1 MAYMRKFTYLVV
13 FAFLFPMLANA
24 QATYPFG
31 TILKKVYADQGK
43 NAANVIKPAQLALDG
58 IKPDGT
64 WADINYEDKSTTAW
78 LPVTHLIRVTDLV
91 YAYSTA
97 ESSFRKND
105 NVYQA
110 IVNALQVWYNKD
122 PKSTNWWHNEINVP
136 QKLGLLLVL
145 MTAADKQLPD
155 ELQNQ
160 LIERMKRGD
169 MLSKTGANKTDIAMH
184 YFYRALLTEDK
195 ALLAESLTEF
205 FKPVSLVDGEEGLQY
220 DFSYLQHGPQLY
232 IGGYG
237 NVFLGGV
244 IKIANYVA
252 GTPYALS
259 KDKLA
264 LLSEFYSNTYLK
276 TFRSRYV
283 DFNIEGRG
291 ISRPKNLR
299 KPSEKYNL
307 NAMKAI
313 DATNASI
320 WENERL
326 RVDSAVGYTIVPYHK
341 HFWKGDYT
349 VHVRPEYN
357 FNVRI
362 SSKRTKRAE
371 AGNNENLYGK
381 YLSDGATNLQI
392 NGPEYY
398 NIMPVWEWD
407 KIPGV
412 TTADHIEDVRMTVNW
427 GEVGTNEF
435 AGGVSDGSY
444 GATAY
449 QLDYDGVRAKK
460 AWFFFDK
467 EIVALG
473 ADINSNANEPITTTI
488 NQAWLEGNVTTS
500 SGTIKKGE
508 IFKSDLPSASWLQ
521 HNNVFYYFPKATKL
535 EVSTQVQ
542 TGNWKKINQTHAK
555 EEISGNV
562 FKSWIAH
569 GIKPDTASYQYI
581 ILPAT
586 KNIKNFD
593 AKTIEI
599 VSNSAQHQAVYH
611 QQLKIFQAVF
621 YSPSTVSSASYEI
634 KTDKACILMLKE
646 GKANEKK
653 LYVADPLYKETT
665 IRLQIKN
672 VKTGKM
678 ADVEVQMPKGPYQGS
693 SKEVIITL

>member
-1 MAYMRKFTYLVV
+1 MRKSIYLL
-13 FAFLFPMLANA
+13 ALFSVLFSLCANA

-43 NAANVIKPAQLALDG
+43 NATNVIRPAQLALES

-64 WADINYEDKSTTAW
+64 WSDINYEDKSTTAW

-97 ESSFRKND
+97 ESSLRKND
-105 NVYQA
+105 KVYQA

-136 QKLGLLLVL
+136 QKLGLLLVM
-145 MTAADKQLPD
+145 MTAADQQLPD
-155 ELQNQ
+155 ELQNK

-169 MLSKTGANKTDIAMH
+169 MVSKTGANKTDIAMH

-195 ALLAESLTEF
+195 TLLTESLAEF

-220 DFSYLQHGPQLY
+220 DFSYLQHGLQLY

-264 LLSEFYSNTYLK
+264 LLSEFYQNTYLK
-276 TFRSRYV
+276 TFRSKYV
-283 DFNIEGRG
+283 DFNVEGRG
-291 ISRPKNLR
+291 VSRPNNL
-299 KPSEKYNL
+299 KKTSEKYRL
-307 NAMKAI
+307 NSMKLI
-313 DATNASI
+313 DGANELQ
-320 WENERL
+320 WEKERL
-326 RVDSAVGYTIVPYHK
+326 RVDSAVGYTIAPYHK

-412 TTADHIEDVRMTVNW
+412 TAADHAEDVKMTVNW

-473 ADINSNANEPITTTI
+473 ADINSDGEEPIATTI
-488 NQAWLEGNVTTS
+488 NQAWLEGSVNTS
-500 SGTIKKGE
+500 SGAVKKGE
-508 IFKSDLPSASWLQ
+508 LLKSDLPTASWLQ
-521 HNNVFYYFPKATKL
+521 HNNVCYYFPKATKL
-535 EVSTQVQ
+535 SVSTQVQ
-542 TGNWKKINQTHAK
+542 TGNWNKINQTHGK
-555 EEISGNV
+555 KEISGNV
-562 FKSWIAH
+562 FKSWIDH

-581 ILPAT
+581 VLPAT
-586 KNIKNFD
+586 KNIKSFD

-599 VSNSAQHQAVYH
+599 ISNSAQHQAVYH
-611 QQLKIFQAVF
+611 QQLKILQAVF
-621 YSPSTVSSASYEI
+621 YSASTLTSALYEI
-634 KTDKACILMLKE
+634 TTDKACILMLKE
-646 GKANEKK
+646 GKGNEKK
-653 LYVADPLYKETT
+653 LYLADPLYKETA
-665 IRLQIKN
+665 IHLQIKN
-672 VKTGKM
+672 VKTGKV
-678 ADVEVQMPKGPYQGS
+678 AEVEVQMPKGPYQGS
-693 SKEVIITL
+693 SKEVTITL